1 MTIKGGVIETKE
13 LGLSVNLNGE
23 YYNTELVDGKIR
35 LKLKSDSESIYES
48 SGYWISQVINIGD
61 NFKDFDKLVSQIDID
76 GDSEVVISTRS
87 SIDGVD
93 FNAWIPLDEDNQIL
107 SPKSRYAQ
115 IRIEI
120 KAGLESDNTVVD
132 KSEYDKELTE
142 VIIDGSDSILKLKKD
157 FNFDMTLDNTWTD
170 EGSLHRRKIKTD
182 EWIEI
187 DKLNVR

>member
-13 LGLSVNLNGE
+13 LGLSVNLTGE

-87 SIDGVD
+87 SINGVD

-107 SPKSRYAQ
+107 SPKVDMS
-115 IRIEI
+115 
-120 KAGLESDNTVVD
+120 KLE
-132 KSEYDKELTE
+132 
-142 VIIDGSDSILKLKKD
+142 LK
-157 FNFDMTLDNTWTD
+157 
-170 EGSLHRRKIKTD
+170 
-182 EWIEI
+182 
-187 DKLNVR
+187 